1 MSIKKMEA
9 LAETHMKGLM
19 TVEKIQPSLICDFGI
34 QIAENGQVW
43 ICVNGEAF
51 IRFMPLSDRL
61 LKLQTAQE
69 KQ

>member
-1 MSIKKMEA
+1 MEA
-9 LAETHMKGLM
+9 LEETHMKGLM
-19 TVEKIQPSLICDFGI
+19 TVEKIENSLICDFGI
-34 QIAENGQVW
+34 KIAENGQVW

-51 IRFMPLSDRL
+51 IRFMPISDRL